1 MPIYQLDL
9 PKHVHRSMIEGPN
22 NHSPGSGET
31 WGLNQR
37 VHVPCRVGN
46 IINCAQVSKKAMG
59 SHDHL
64 YLYNCIYIHS
74 HSFENIR
81 ESWLDGFQPIFFVI
95 FTIHHPEMEFAVHL
109 VLHGWDESCGP
120 KVAPGSL
127 P

>member
-1 MPIYQLDL
+1 MSHVALAISSIAHKLARKPWAVMIIY
-9 PKHVHRSMIEGPN
+9 MY
-22 NHSPGSGET
+22 
-31 WGLNQR
+31 
-37 VHVPCRVGN
+37 
-46 IINCAQVSKKAMG
+46 IIV
-59 SHDHL
+59 
-64 YLYNCIYIHS
+64 YIYIHS